1 MLSTRLNLQYL
12 TFFFS
17 AIFLRLVYIF
27 FFSFFFLLFTA
38 FVVVCGLRGSRNN
51 EWKMI
56 EGILKKYGALG
67 VGLPAGWSP
76 PAAAGGP
83 TGFGQ
88 VRVWD
93 KRESICRYFLGF

>member
-1 MLSTRLNLQYL
+1 
-12 TFFFS
+12 
-17 AIFLRLVYIF
+17 
-27 FFSFFFLLFTA
+27 
-38 FVVVCGLRGSRNN
+38 
-51 EWKMI
+51 MI